1 MSLFKNKFSNS
12 QIFATCT
19 FFGILTGIFYYFQ
32 FNYSSF
38 QAEWYQVFLPEIVY
52 WNVWGAI
59 FILSNKVIEKFP
71 SQKILS
77 LKSLLVHIPLSLL
90 IPLLMFIFYLWL
102 MFFFKFIFQFPN
114 PEFKI
119 SFFESVKDNLSHT
132 YILGQGFILG
142 FFIYWTFIIASYAKS
157 YYENLVQQEI
167 RTLKLESELSK
178 AEFQALKMQLQPH
191 FLFNTLNSISA
202 LLQTD
207 TDKADKMLTLLG
219 DFLRL
224 TLERKNDSFLTLEE
238 ELKFTQNYL
247 KIEQVRFGDRL
258 KIQFKIQDEIL
269 KVKVPNLILQPLVEN
284 AIRHGVS
291 KNVNK
296 GWIKVVAEKNKN
308 QLEITVSDSGASLK
322 NSEKN
327 QSKGIG
333 LKNTESRLEQLYG
346 ESFTFEFQKIENEG
360 FEIKI
365 RIPIEFIEGD
375 LV

>member
-12 QIFATCT
+12 QIFAVCT
-19 FFGILTGIFYYFQ
+19 LFGIFTGVFYYFQ

-59 FILSNKVIEKFP
+59 FILSNKIIEKFP

-77 LKSLLVHIPLSLL
+77 FKSLLVHIPLSLL

-119 SFFESVKDNLSHT
+119 SFFESVKSNLSHT

-142 FFIYWTFIIASYAKS
+142 FFIYWTFIISSYAKS
-157 YYENLVQQEI
+157 YYENFVEQEI

-207 TDKADKMLTLLG
+207 TEKADKMLTLLG

-238 ELKFTQNYL
+238 ELKFTKNYL
-247 KIEQVRFGDRL
+247 KIEEVRFGERL
-258 KIQFKIQDEIL
+258 KVILKIQDEIL
-269 KVKVPNLILQPLVEN
+269 KARVPNLILQPLVEN
-284 AIRHGVS
+284 AIQHGVS
-291 KNVNK
+291 KNIEK
-296 GWIKVVAEKNKN
+296 GWVKIIAEKYQNDLK
-308 QLEITVSDSGASLK
+308 LTVADSGANSQTPVKTK
-322 NSEKN
+322 N
-327 QSKGIG
+327 KGIG
-333 LKNTESRLEQLYG
+333 LRNTKSRLEQLYG
-346 ESFTFEFQKIENEG
+346 DNFTFGFGKIEDKG
-360 FEIKI
+360 FEVKIKI
-365 RIPIEFIEGD
+365 PLEIIEGD
-375 LV
+375 SV

>member
-12 QIFATCT
+12 KILAVCT
-19 FFGILTGIFYYFQ
+19 LFGILTGGFYYFQ

-38 QAEWYQVFLPEIVY
+38 QAEWYQVFFPEIVY
-52 WNVWGAI
+52 WNVWGTI
-59 FILSNKVIEKFP
+59 FILSNKIIENYP
-71 SQKILS
+71 SQKILN
-77 LKSLLVHIPLSLL
+77 LKSLLIHIPLSLL
-90 IPLLMFIFYLWL
+90 IPLLMFVFYLWL

-114 PEFKI
+114 PEFRI
-119 SFFESVKDNLSHT
+119 TFWESVCGSFSQT

-142 FFIYWTFIIASYAKS
+142 FFIYWTFIIAAYASS
-157 YYENLVQQEI
+157 YYENFIQQEI

-238 ELKFTQNYL
+238 ELKFTEKYL
-247 KIEQVRFGDRL
+247 KIEEVRFGDRL

-269 KVKVPNLILQPLVEN
+269 KTKVPNLILQPLVEN
-284 AIRHGVS
+284 AIRHGIS

-296 GWIKVVAEKNKN
+296 GWIKIIAVKSKGE
-308 QLEITVSDSGASLK
+308 LELTVLDSGAKIRDSKNDQNKGVGLSNTKLRLK
-322 NSEKN
+322 
-327 QSKGIG
+327 
-333 LKNTESRLEQLYG
+333 QLYDDN
-346 ESFTFEFQKIENEG
+346 FTLSLNKIEDKG
-360 FEIKI
+360 FEVKI
-365 RIPIEFIEGD
+365 RIPLEFFGGD
-375 LV
+375 TV